1 MTTGY
6 VYDPIFL
13 KHTKRG
19 HPEGAS
25 RLEAIMAELE
35 ATGLL
40 SALQRI
46 PSRAAT
52 PDELSLIHDPMY
64 IAEVKA
70 KSQSGGGYLDMDT
83 YVTPD
88 TYAAATTAAAGT
100 VDLTLAA
107 LDGVVD
113 NGFALVRPPGHHA
126 LYFQGMGF
134 CVFNNIVLA
143 AKVAQKERGIER
155 VAIVDFDVHHGNG
168 TQPMTEVDPTIL
180 FVSTH
185 QYPFYPG
192 TGGVEEIG
200 RRAGAGF
207 TVNLPLRVGV
217 GDAGFMALYSEI
229 VVPVVRRFEP
239 QLILVSAGYDAH
251 WSDPLAS
258 LGLSLAGY
266 TWISQTLA
274 GLAADVCDGKI
285 VFVLEGGYNLPV
297 LSAGVANSIR
307 ALMGRDDMADPIG
320 PSQQESPDLTGYIA
334 QVKSIHRL

>member
-1 MTTGY
+1 
-6 VYDPIFL
+6 
-13 KHTKRG
+13 
-19 HPEGAS
+19 
-25 RLEAIMAELE
+25 
-35 ATGLL
+35 
-40 SALQRI
+40 
-46 PSRAAT
+46 
-52 PDELSLIHDPMY
+52 MY

-83 YVTPD
+83 YLTPD
-88 TYAAATTAAAGT
+88 TYAAAATAAAGT

-126 LYFQGMGF
+126 LYYQGMGF

-143 AKVAQKERGIER
+143 ARMAQKEREIER

-168 TQPMTEVDPTIL
+168 TQPMTEADPSIL

-200 RRAGAGF
+200 QRAGVGF

-217 GDAGFMALYSEI
+217 GDEGFMALYNEI

-266 TWISQTLA
+266 AWISQTLV
-274 GLAADVCDGKI
+274 GLAADLCDGKI

-307 ALMGRDDMADPIG
+307 ALLGRDDVVDPIG
-320 PSQQESPDLTGYIA
+320 FSQQESPDLTGYIK
-334 QVKSIHRL
+334 QIKNIHHL